1 MLLSA
6 AAAASAAVM
15 TVCWLLILPAG
26 SASKSTGSDAGSRL
40 MKRRC
45 FSVQHVN
52 NMTGIESALTQWH
65 SAGSLGWPFRLLKD
79 KYSFHI
85 KYTETIFIKQNSELG
100 IFYGFKLPKC

>member
-52 NMTGIESALTQWH
+52 NMTGIESA
-65 SAGSLGWPFRLLKD
+65 P
-79 KYSFHI
+79 
-85 KYTETIFIKQNSELG
+85 KQLAQCWFPGLAIS
-100 IFYGFKLPKC
+100 IAKR